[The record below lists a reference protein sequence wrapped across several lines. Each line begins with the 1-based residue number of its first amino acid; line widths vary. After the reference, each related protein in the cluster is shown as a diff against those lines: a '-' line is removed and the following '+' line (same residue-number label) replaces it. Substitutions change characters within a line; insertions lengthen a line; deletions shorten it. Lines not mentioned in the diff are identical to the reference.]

1 MALPY
6 LWQDARVT
14 AKTPHSARARLG
26 RALAVAALALAALTA
41 CAGDAS
47 TGTSTGTD
55 ASAPAGGGT
64 GSAPSRTVTSP
75 AEPPAQDPGGT
86 PPAPRDAETPEDA
99 FRAWLVASRVPD
111 VGTACGYLAPALAD
125 RMVAEMTA
133 QGWPGI
139 TDCASMITTTAALY
153 AAVGDV
159 AEVEVTVREERPD
172 ATVLAVA
179 YAGGD
184 CGSAVMAPAG
194 STWVVTEQSEEQC

>member
-1 MALPY
+1 M
-6 LWQDARVT
+6 T
-14 AKTPHSARARLG
+14 ATTPHSARARLG
-26 RALAVAALALAALTA
+26 RALVLLPLALAPAALTA
-41 CAGDAS
+41 CAGGAS
-47 TGTSTGTD
+47 AGSD
-55 ASAPAGGGT
+55 ASAPAGGVV
-64 GSAPSRTVTSP
+64 GSAPSPTVTSP
-75 AEPPAQDPGGT
+75 AEPP
-86 PPAPRDAETPEDA
+86 PAPQDAETPEDA

-111 VGTACGYLAPALAD
+111 GETACEYLAPALAD

-172 ATVLAVA
+172 VTVLAVA

-184 CGSAVMAPAG
+184 CGTAVMAPAG

>member
-1 MALPY
+1 M
-6 LWQDARVT
+6 T
-14 AKTPHSARARLG
+14 ATTPHRARARLG
-26 RALAVAALALAALTA
+26 RALVLLPLALALAALTA
-41 CAGDAS
+41 CAGGAAAGSDV
-47 TGTSTGTD
+47 
-55 ASAPAGGGT
+55 SAPAEGGA
-64 GSAPSRTVTSP
+64 GSAPSPTVTSP
-75 AEPPAQDPGGT
+75 AVPT
-86 PPAPRDAETPEDA
+86 VPPAPEPPEAPPAPQGAETPEDS
-99 FRAWLVASRVPD
+99 FRAWLVASRAPD
-111 VGTACGYLAPALAD
+111 VETACGYLAPALAD

-139 TDCASMITTTAALY
+139 TDCASMITTTAELY

-184 CGSAVMAPAG
+184 CGTAVMAPAG

>member
-1 MALPY
+1 M
-6 LWQDARVT
+6 T
-14 AKTPHSARARLG
+14 ATTPHSARARPG

-41 CAGDAS
+41 CAGGAS
-47 TGTSTGTD
+47 TGASTRTD
-55 ASAPAGGGT
+55 ASAPARGGT
-64 GSAPSRTVTSP
+64 GSAHSPTVTAP
-75 AEPPAQDPGGT
+75 AA
-86 PPAPRDAETPEDA
+86 PPAPAPAPESPDAPPTPQSAEAPEDA
-99 FRAWLVASRVPD
+99 FRAWLAASRVPD
-111 VGTACGYLAPALAD
+111 VETACGYLAPALAD

-159 AEVEVTVREERPD
+159 AQVEVTVREERPD

-184 CGSAVMAPAG
+184 CGTAVMAPAG

>member
-1 MALPY
+1 M
-6 LWQDARVT
+6 T
-14 AKTPHSARARLG
+14 ATTPHSARVHPR

-41 CAGDAS
+41 CAGGAS
-47 TGTSTGTD
+47 TGASTRTD
-55 ASAPAGGGT
+55 ASAPAGGAA
-64 GSAPSRTVTSP
+64 APVPLPTMTAPTAPPTPDSP
-75 AEPPAQDPGGT
+75 DA
-86 PPAPRDAETPEDA
+86 PPAPQGAEAPEDA
-99 FRAWLVASRVPD
+99 FRAWLVASRAPD

-159 AEVEVTVREERPD
+159 AQVEVTVREERPD

-184 CGSAVMAPAG
+184 CGTAVMAPSG

>member
-1 MALPY
+1 M
-6 LWQDARVT
+6 T
-14 AKTPHSARARLG
+14 APTPHSARASARLG
-26 RALAVAALALAALTA
+26 RALVLLPLALALAALAA
-41 CAGDAS
+41 CAGGAS
-47 TGTSTGTD
+47 TGTSTGTG
-55 ASAPAGGGT
+55 ASASTGSGT
-64 GSAPSRTVTSP
+64 GSDPSPTVTSP
-75 AEPPAQDPGGT
+75 AEPPAQDPAGA
-86 PPAPRDAETPEDA
+86 PPAPQDAETPEDA
-99 FRAWLVASRVPD
+99 FRAWLAASRVPD
-111 VGTACGYLAPALAD
+111 VATACGYLSPALAD

-159 AEVEVTVREERPD
+159 AQVEVAVREERPD

-184 CGSAVMAPAG
+184 CGTAVMAPAG